1 MRKRDMEEEA
11 DHKGVAS
18 RMVANFKLMGIK
30 DDESSICHN
39 GRKHR
44 VILQQQQQQQ
54 HWCIDELH
62 CITNAL
68 KSTLG

>member
-30 DDESSICHN
+30 DDESSNCHN
-39 GRKHR
+39 GRKR
-44 VILQQQQQQQ
+44 RSCNNNNNNKIEALMSF
-54 HWCIDELH
+54 
-62 CITNAL
+62 NA
-68 KSTLG
+68 SPMH

>member
-1 MRKRDMEEEA
+1 
-11 DHKGVAS
+11 
-18 RMVANFKLMGIK
+18 MGIK
-30 DDESSICHN
+30 DDESSNCHN
-39 GRKHR
+39 GRKR
-44 VILQQQQQQQ
+44 RMILQQQQ

>member
-1 MRKRDMEEEA
+1 MRKMEQEA
-11 DHKGVAS
+11 DDEGVAS

-30 DDESSICHN
+30 DDESSNCHN
-39 GRKHR
+39 GRKR
-44 VILQQQQQQQ
+44 RMILQQQQQQD
-54 HWCIDELH
+54 WGIDELQ